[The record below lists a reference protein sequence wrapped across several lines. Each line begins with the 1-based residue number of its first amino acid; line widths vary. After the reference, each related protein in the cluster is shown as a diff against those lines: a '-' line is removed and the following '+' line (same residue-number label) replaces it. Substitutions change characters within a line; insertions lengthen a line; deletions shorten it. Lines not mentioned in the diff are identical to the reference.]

1 MGHPS
6 SNGQKWFY
14 AYLPNGMAGGATSP
28 LIPLFTRI
36 LGGSVADVGAVAAAS
51 SIASVPAFIGWGNLS
66 DRLHRRKAFV
76 LVGFVG
82 TAVSLFLMGL
92 SRGVPDFYLANL
104 LAGVLGA
111 ASAPVGTVLILET
124 TQREG
129 WASRI
134 AVFSRIGGIGWIT
147 GLVLGVAW
155 LEVAPLGESGEMRS
169 LFVIGAAL
177 ALLSGVL
184 AWRWIGDPAETVE
197 RRNLD
202 FIDLHWRVE
211 HLRYLPMRVLHL
223 LDIREHLGRSRKYS
237 AALYRYLA
245 TVFLLFSGFTAFYAI
260 FPVYLRDVAGLS
272 TAQIFAVFIASQ
284 AASAIAY
291 GRVGGWIRA
300 RGGRRVQLVASTG
313 RAILF
318 PAFLALPLFP
328 WGAVGTFVL
337 ILVFHGLVGLCW
349 AAINVAGST
358 IVSELAP
365 SGERSGVMGAFNA
378 VQGFG
383 AILGPLTGGFVAHL
397 FGFSAGIFAS
407 TVFVVAGILLL
418 AASR

>member
-1 MGHPS
+1 MGRPS

-36 LGGSVADVGAVAAAS
+36 LGGSVADVGAVAAAA

-76 LVGFVG
+76 LIGFLG
-82 TAVSLFLMGL
+82 TALSLLVMGL

-124 TQREG
+124 TKQER

-134 AVFSRIGGIGWIT
+134 AVFSRIGGVGWIT

-155 LEVAPLGESGEMRS
+155 LEVAPLGEAGEMRA

-177 ALLSGVL
+177 ALLSGLL
-184 AWRWIGDPAETVE
+184 AWRWIGEPREKMD
-197 RRNLD
+197 RRRLD
-202 FIDLHWRVE
+202 FVDLHWRVE
-211 HLRYLPMRVLHL
+211 LLRYLPMRILHI
-223 LDIREHLGRSRKYS
+223 LDLRNHLGQPRRYS
-237 AALYRYLA
+237 PALYRYLA
-245 TVFLLFSGFTAFYAI
+245 IVFLLFSGFTAFYAI

-272 TAQIFAVFIASQ
+272 TAQVFAVFIASQ
-284 AASAIAY
+284 VASALAY
-291 GRVGGWIRA
+291 GRVGGWIRE
-300 RGGRRVQLVASTG
+300 RGGRRVQIYASAA
-313 RAILF
+313 RAVLF
-318 PAFLALPLFP
+318 PAFLALPLLRIGPLAAF
-328 WGAVGTFVL
+328 AL
-337 ILVFHGLVGLCW
+337 ILAFHALVGLCW
-349 AAINVAGST
+349 AVINVAGST
-358 IVSELAP
+358 IVSDLAP
-365 SGERSGVMGAFNA
+365 PGDRTGVLGAFNA

-383 AILGPLTGGFVAHL
+383 AILGPLTGGFVAHVL
-397 FGFSAGIFAS
+397 GFSAGILSSSAFILAGV
-407 TVFVVAGILLL
+407 VFLVV
-418 AASR
+418 SR